1 MSSVIASRRLFRSR
15 STAYAFTHPIL
26 IQPLTQIS
34 LFDRNFVWSD
44 IEGGVTSPTESY
56 KAIKNPSLKKVRRER
71 GKMKKGS
78 EYKNKH

>member
-34 LFDRNFVWSD
+34 LFDRIFVGSD
-44 IEGGVTSPTESY
+44 IEGGDESY
-56 KAIKNPSLKKVRRER
+56 
-71 GKMKKGS
+71 
-78 EYKNKH
+78 